1 MQKNQLIF
9 LMSSLRCGRKSFRFT
24 LMQKRELLFLILGIF
39 LISFASA
46 QSYSSL
52 DFGNIFDSSLIIY
65 GGAFVI
71 FFAFINFLLGRSI
84 FKGDESKTT
93 RVVISLVVSLMSVY
107 GLSTGEFLSGFGTGY
122 VGNFFV
128 GDILPTIITI
138 IFIAGIVFFIWKWG
152 FSNVLMI
159 LGALSIIISLTN
171 LAYEKNVFFVL
182 GIIFLVIGLL
192 LKFKKP
198 KVGGW
203 NWRLGRRG
211 QNPQPN
217 LPPGTPPQQ
226 QIIYQQRQRG
236 IFDLKQKYEA
246 YKMTIFRTGLSPSY
260 RRHILKAMYIIRKQ
274 LRKLGASQPGQ
285 PPEDVERTLKG
296 NSRRWPM

>member
-1 MQKNQLIF
+1 MQKK
-9 LMSSLRCGRKSFRFT
+9 G
-24 LMQKRELLFLILGIF
+24 LLFLLLGIF

-46 QSYSSL
+46 QSSL
-52 DFGNIFDSSLIIY
+52 DLGNIFDSSLIIY
-65 GGAFVI
+65 GGTFVI

-93 RVVISLVVSLMSVY
+93 RVVISLVISLMSVY

-122 VGNFFV
+122 IGDIFIGNF
-128 GDILPTIITI
+128 LPTILTI

-159 LGALSIIISLTN
+159 LGALSIIVSITN

-203 NWRLGRRG
+203 RWQRRQGR
-211 QNPQPN
+211 QT
-217 LPPGTPPQQ
+217 PPGTPGAPPQQ

-236 IFDLKQKYEA
+236 IFDLKQKLHS
-246 YKMTIFRTGLSPSY
+246 YKFQYNAARNNPQRQKRMAQ
-260 RRHILKAMYIIRKQ
+260 AMNIIAKKIKR
-274 LRKLGASQPGQ
+274 LGGTP
-285 PPEDVERTLKG
+285 
-296 NSRRWPM
+296 

>member
-1 MQKNQLIF
+1 MQK
-9 LMSSLRCGRKSFRFT
+9 K
-24 LMQKRELLFLILGIF
+24 ELLFLILGIF

-46 QSYSSL
+46 QSYGSL
-52 DFGNIFDSSLIIY
+52 DLGSIFDSSLIIY
-65 GGAFVI
+65 GGTFVI
-71 FFAFINFLLGRSI
+71 FFAFINFLLGKSI

-93 RVVISLVVSLMSVY
+93 RIVISLVVSLMSVY

-138 IFIAGIVFFIWKWG
+138 IFIAGIVYFIWRWG

-192 LKFKKP
+192 LKFRKP

-203 NWRLGRRG
+203 KWGRNR
-211 QNPQPN
+211 N
-217 LPPGTPPQQ
+217 LPPGAPPQSR
-226 QIIYQQRQRG
+226 IDALISEAKKFRRWADSQRNPK
-236 IFDLKQKYEA
+236 F
-246 YKMTIFRTGLSPSY
+246 Y
-260 RRHILKAMYIIRKQ
+260 RSWAHFVG
-274 LRKLGASQPGQ
+274 KLGG
-285 PPEDVERTLKG
+285 E
-296 NSRRWPM
+296 SRIMRNYNVSSRDIQKVVRDFII

>member
-1 MQKNQLIF
+1 MQK
-9 LMSSLRCGRKSFRFT
+9 K
-24 LMQKRELLFLILGIF
+24 ELLFLILGIF

-46 QSYSSL
+46 QSSL
-52 DFGNIFDSSLIIY
+52 DLGNIFDSSLIIY
-65 GGAFVI
+65 GGTFVI

-93 RVVISLVVSLMSVY
+93 RVVISLVISLMSVY

-122 VGNFFV
+122 IGDIFIGNF
-128 GDILPTIITI
+128 LPTILTI

-159 LGALSIIISLTN
+159 LGALSIIVSITN

-182 GIIFLVIGLL
+182 GIIFLVIWLL

-198 KVGGW
+198 KVGC
-203 NWRLGRRG
+203 WRIGRRG
-211 QNPQPN
+211 QNPQSN
-217 LPPGTPPQQ
+217 LPPGTPPQQQ

-236 IFDLKQKYEA
+236 IFDLKQKLHS
-246 YKMTIFRTGLSPSY
+246 YKFQYNAARNNPQRQKRMAQ
-260 RRHILKAMYIIRKQ
+260 AMNIIAKKIKR
-274 LRKLGASQPGQ
+274 LGGTP
-285 PPEDVERTLKG
+285 
-296 NSRRWPM
+296 

>member
-1 MQKNQLIF
+1 MQKK
-9 LMSSLRCGRKSFRFT
+9 G
-24 LMQKRELLFLILGIF
+24 LLFLLLGIF

-46 QSYSSL
+46 QSSL
-52 DFGNIFDSSLIIY
+52 DLGNIFDSSLIIY
-65 GGAFVI
+65 GGTFVI

-93 RVVISLVVSLMSVY
+93 RVVISLVISLMSVY

-122 VGNFFV
+122 IGDIFIGNF
-128 GDILPTIITI
+128 LPTILTI

-203 NWRLGRRG
+203 RWQRRQGR
-211 QNPQPN
+211 QT
-217 LPPGTPPQQ
+217 PPGTPGAPPQQ

-236 IFDLKQKYEA
+236 IFDLKQKLHS
-246 YKMTIFRTGLSPSY
+246 YKFQYNAARNNPQRQKRMAQ
-260 RRHILKAMYIIRKQ
+260 AMNIIAKKIKQ
-274 LRKLGASQPGQ
+274 LGGSP
-285 PPEDVERTLKG
+285 
-296 NSRRWPM
+296 

>member
-1 MQKNQLIF
+1 MQK
-9 LMSSLRCGRKSFRFT
+9 
-24 LMQKRELLFLILGIF
+24 KRSVLFLILGIF
-39 LISFASA
+39 LINFASA
-46 QSYSSL
+46 QNYGSL
-52 DFGNIFDSSLIIY
+52 DLGNIFDPSLIIY
-65 GGAFVI
+65 GGTFAV
-71 FFAFINFLLGRSI
+71 FFAFINFLLGRSV
-84 FKGDESKTT
+84 FKGDEAKTT
-93 RVVISLVVSLMSVY
+93 RVVISLVISLMSVY

-128 GDILPTIITI
+128 GDILPTILTI

-159 LGALSIIISLTN
+159 LGALSIIVSITN

-203 NWRLGRRG
+203 RIGRRG
-211 QNPQPN
+211 QNPQSN
-217 LPPGTPPQQ
+217 LPPGTPPQQQ

-236 IFDLKQKYEA
+236 IFDLKQKLHS
-246 YKMTIFRTGLSPSY
+246 YKFQYNAARNNPQRQKRMAQ
-260 RRHILKAMYIIRKQ
+260 AMNIIAKKIKQ
-274 LRKLGASQPGQ
+274 LGGSP
-285 PPEDVERTLKG
+285 
-296 NSRRWPM
+296 

>member
-1 MQKNQLIF
+1 MQK
-9 LMSSLRCGRKSFRFT
+9 K
-24 LMQKRELLFLILGIF
+24 ELLFLILGIF

-46 QSYSSL
+46 QSSL
-52 DFGNIFDSSLIIY
+52 DLGSIFDSSLIIY
-65 GGAFVI
+65 GGTFVI
-71 FFAFINFLLGRSI
+71 FFAFINFLVGKSI

-93 RVVISLVVSLMSVY
+93 RIVISLVVSLMSVY

-138 IFIAGIVFFIWKWG
+138 IFISGIVFFIWKWG

-192 LKFKKP
+192 LKFRKP

-203 NWRLGRRG
+203 KWGRNR
-211 QNPQPN
+211 N
-217 LPPGTPPQQ
+217 LPPGAPPQSR
-226 QIIYQQRQRG
+226 IDALISEAKKFRRWADSQRNPK
-236 IFDLKQKYEA
+236 F
-246 YKMTIFRTGLSPSY
+246 Y
-260 RRHILKAMYIIRKQ
+260 RSWAHFVG
-274 LRKLGASQPGQ
+274 KLGG
-285 PPEDVERTLKG
+285 E
-296 NSRRWPM
+296 SRIMRNYNVSSRDIQKVVRDFII

>member
-1 MQKNQLIF
+1 MQK
-9 LMSSLRCGRKSFRFT
+9 K
-24 LMQKRELLFLILGIF
+24 ELLFLILGIF

-46 QSYSSL
+46 QSSL
-52 DFGNIFDSSLIIY
+52 DLGNIFDSSLIIY
-65 GGAFVI
+65 GGTFVI

-93 RVVISLVVSLMSVY
+93 RVVISLVISLMSVY

-122 VGNFFV
+122 IGDIFIGNF
-128 GDILPTIITI
+128 LPTILTI

-159 LGALSIIISLTN
+159 LGALSILISITN

-203 NWRLGRRG
+203 RWQRRQGR
-211 QNPQPN
+211 QT
-217 LPPGTPPQQ
+217 PPGTPGAPPQQ

-236 IFDLKQKYEA
+236 IFDLKQKLHS
-246 YKMTIFRTGLSPSY
+246 YKF
-260 RRHILKAMYIIRKQ
+260 
-274 LRKLGASQPGQ
+274 
-285 PPEDVERTLKG
+285 
-296 NSRRWPM
+296 

>member
-1 MQKNQLIF
+1 MQK
-9 LMSSLRCGRKSFRFT
+9 K
-24 LMQKRELLFLILGIF
+24 ELLFLILGIF
-39 LISFASA
+39 LISFTSA
-46 QSYSSL
+46 QSYGSL
-52 DFGNIFDSSLIIY
+52 DLGNIFDSSLIIY
-65 GGAFVI
+65 GGTFVI

-93 RVVISLVVSLMSVY
+93 RVVISLVISLMSVY

-122 VGNFFV
+122 IGDIFIGNF
-128 GDILPTIITI
+128 LPTILTI

-198 KVGGW
+198 RVGGW
-203 NWRLGRRG
+203 RWQRRQGRQTPPG
-211 QNPQPN
+211 T
-217 LPPGTPPQQ
+217 PGTPPQQ

-236 IFDLKQKYEA
+236 IFDLKQKLHS
-246 YKMTIFRTGLSPSY
+246 YKFQYNAARNNPQRQKRMAQ
-260 RRHILKAMYIIRKQ
+260 AMNIIAKKIKQ
-274 LRKLGASQPGQ
+274 LGGSP
-285 PPEDVERTLKG
+285 
-296 NSRRWPM
+296 

>member
-1 MQKNQLIF
+1 MQK
-9 LMSSLRCGRKSFRFT
+9 K
-24 LMQKRELLFLILGIF
+24 ELLFLILGIF

-46 QSYSSL
+46 QSSL
-52 DFGNIFDSSLIIY
+52 DLGNIFDSSLIIY
-65 GGAFVI
+65 GGTFVI

-93 RVVISLVVSLMSVY
+93 RVVISLVISLMSVY

-122 VGNFFV
+122 IGDIFIGNF
-128 GDILPTIITI
+128 LPTILTI

-198 KVGGW
+198 KVGGSRW
-203 NWRLGRRG
+203 QRRQGR
-211 QNPQPN
+211 QT
-217 LPPGTPPQQ
+217 PPGTPGAPPQQ

-236 IFDLKQKYEA
+236 IFDLKQKLHS
-246 YKMTIFRTGLSPSY
+246 YKF
-260 RRHILKAMYIIRKQ
+260 
-274 LRKLGASQPGQ
+274 
-285 PPEDVERTLKG
+285 
-296 NSRRWPM
+296 

>member
-1 MQKNQLIF
+1 MQKK
-9 LMSSLRCGRKSFRFT
+9 G
-24 LMQKRELLFLILGIF
+24 LLFLLLGIF

-46 QSYSSL
+46 QSSL
-52 DFGNIFDSSLIIY
+52 DLGNIFDSSLIIY
-65 GGAFVI
+65 GGTFVI

-93 RVVISLVVSLMSVY
+93 RVVISLVISLMSVY

-122 VGNFFV
+122 IGDIFIGNF
-128 GDILPTIITI
+128 LPTILTI

-159 LGALSIIISLTN
+159 LGALSILISITN

-203 NWRLGRRG
+203 RWQKNKK
-211 QNPQPN
+211 N
-217 LPPGTPPQQ
+217 LPPGTPSP
-226 QIIYQQRQRG
+226 IIYKQRQRSVY
-236 IFDLKQKYEA
+236 DLQ
-246 YKMTIFRTGLSPSY
+246 
-260 RRHILKAMYIIRKQ
+260 
-274 LRKLGASQPGQ
+274 
-285 PPEDVERTLKG
+285 
-296 NSRRWPM
+296 

>member
-1 MQKNQLIF
+1 MQKK
-9 LMSSLRCGRKSFRFT
+9 G
-24 LMQKRELLFLILGIF
+24 LLFLLLGIF

-46 QSYSSL
+46 QSSL
-52 DFGNIFDSSLIIY
+52 DLGNIFDSSLIIY
-65 GGAFVI
+65 GGTFVI
-71 FFAFINFLLGRSI
+71 FFAFINFLLGKSI

-93 RVVISLVVSLMSVY
+93 RIVISLVVSLMSVY

-122 VGNFFV
+122 IGDIFIGNF
-128 GDILPTIITI
+128 LPTILTI

-159 LGALSIIISLTN
+159 LGALSIIVSITN

-203 NWRLGRRG
+203 RIGRKG
-211 QNPQPN
+211 QNSQPN
-217 LPPGTPPQQ
+217 LPPGTLPQQ
-226 QIIYQQRQRG
+226 QQVIYKQRQRG
-236 IFDLKQKYEA
+236 IYDLSQKYDA
-246 YKMTIFRTGLSPSY
+246 YKFSIFRTNLSPHK
-260 RRHILKAMYIIRKQ
+260 RKRMLRAMYLIRNQ

-285 PPEDVERTLKG
+285 APEDVERTLR
-296 NSRRWPM
+296 NNRMI

>member
-1 MQKNQLIF
+1 MQKK
-9 LMSSLRCGRKSFRFT
+9 G
-24 LMQKRELLFLILGIF
+24 LLFLLLGIF

-46 QSYSSL
+46 QSSL
-52 DFGNIFDSSLIIY
+52 DLGNIFDSSLIIY
-65 GGAFVI
+65 GGTFVI

-93 RVVISLVVSLMSVY
+93 RVVISLVISLMSVY

-122 VGNFFV
+122 IGDIFIGNF
-128 GDILPTIITI
+128 LPTILTI

-159 LGALSIIISLTN
+159 LGALSILISITN

-203 NWRLGRRG
+203 RWQRRQGR
-211 QNPQPN
+211 QT
-217 LPPGTPPQQ
+217 PPGTPGAPPQQ

-236 IFDLKQKYEA
+236 IFDLKQKLHS
-246 YKMTIFRTGLSPSY
+246 YKF
-260 RRHILKAMYIIRKQ
+260 
-274 LRKLGASQPGQ
+274 
-285 PPEDVERTLKG
+285 
-296 NSRRWPM
+296 

>member
-1 MQKNQLIF
+1 MQK
-9 LMSSLRCGRKSFRFT
+9 K
-24 LMQKRELLFLILGIF
+24 ELLFLILGIF

-46 QSYSSL
+46 QSSL
-52 DFGNIFDSSLIIY
+52 DLGNIFDSSLIIY
-65 GGAFVI
+65 GGTFVI
-71 FFAFINFLLGRSI
+71 FFAFINFLLGRSV
-84 FKGDESKTT
+84 FKGDEAKTT
-93 RVVISLVVSLMSVY
+93 RVVISLVISLMSVY

-122 VGNFFV
+122 IGDIFIGNF
-128 GDILPTIITI
+128 LPTILTI

-159 LGALSIIISLTN
+159 LGALSILISITN

-203 NWRLGRRG
+203 RWQRRQGR
-211 QNPQPN
+211 QT
-217 LPPGTPPQQ
+217 PPGTPGAPPQQ

-236 IFDLKQKYEA
+236 IFDLKQKLHS
-246 YKMTIFRTGLSPSY
+246 YKF
-260 RRHILKAMYIIRKQ
+260 
-274 LRKLGASQPGQ
+274 
-285 PPEDVERTLKG
+285 
-296 NSRRWPM
+296 

>member
-1 MQKNQLIF
+1 MQKK
-9 LMSSLRCGRKSFRFT
+9 G
-24 LMQKRELLFLILGIF
+24 LLFLLLGIF

-46 QSYSSL
+46 QSSL
-52 DFGNIFDSSLIIY
+52 DLGNIFDSSLIIY
-65 GGAFVI
+65 GGTFVI

-93 RVVISLVVSLMSVY
+93 RVVISLVISLMSVY

-122 VGNFFV
+122 IGDIFIGNF
-128 GDILPTIITI
+128 LPTILTI

-159 LGALSIIISLTN
+159 LGALSIIVSITN

-198 KVGGW
+198 KVGGSRW
-203 NWRLGRRG
+203 QRRQGR
-211 QNPQPN
+211 QT
-217 LPPGTPPQQ
+217 PPGTPGAPPQQ

-236 IFDLKQKYEA
+236 IFDLKQKLHS
-246 YKMTIFRTGLSPSY
+246 YKFQYNAARNNPQRQKRMAQ
-260 RRHILKAMYIIRKQ
+260 AMNIIAKKIKR
-274 LRKLGASQPGQ
+274 LGGTP
-285 PPEDVERTLKG
+285 
-296 NSRRWPM
+296 

>member
-1 MQKNQLIF
+1 MQKK
-9 LMSSLRCGRKSFRFT
+9 G
-24 LMQKRELLFLILGIF
+24 LLFLLLGIF

-46 QSYSSL
+46 QSSL
-52 DFGNIFDSSLIIY
+52 DLGNIFDSSLIIY
-65 GGAFVI
+65 GGTFVI

-93 RVVISLVVSLMSVY
+93 RVVISLVISLMSVY

-122 VGNFFV
+122 IGDIFIGNF
-128 GDILPTIITI
+128 LPTILTI

-159 LGALSIIISLTN
+159 LGAMSIIISLTN

-203 NWRLGRRG
+203 RWQRK
-211 QNPQPN
+211 QKI
-217 LPPGTPPQQ
+217 PPGTPPQQ
-226 QIIYQQRQRG
+226 QKIIYQQRQRG
-236 IFDLKQKYEA
+236 VYDLSQKYEA
-246 YKMTIFRTGLSPSY
+246 YKMTIFRTNLSPHKRKSML
-260 RRHILKAMYIIRKQ
+260 RAMYIIRNQ

-285 PPEDVERTLKG
+285 APEDIERTLR
-296 NSRRWPM
+296 NNRMI